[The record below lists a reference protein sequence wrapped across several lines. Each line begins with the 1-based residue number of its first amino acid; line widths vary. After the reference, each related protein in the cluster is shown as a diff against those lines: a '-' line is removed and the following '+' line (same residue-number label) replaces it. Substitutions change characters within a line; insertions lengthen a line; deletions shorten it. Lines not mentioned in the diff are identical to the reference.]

1 MKSVL
6 SFGLLICI
14 IGTFLNCDGRDRLKD
29 HKKTSLEASNQ
40 QKSLDDNITY
50 IPESYSEKVTDTILK
65 NGYKI
70 YTKTYTDLNSYVE
83 INVESHTNNNINY
96 KKRYYNFITELKIY
110 NPKNKLEFITKI
122 DKPYLINIE
131 ALTIDKANAYVF
143 KSFNLLDSF
152 EEDDLS
158 FELIYKYWV
167 DIEQIRI
174 ILNYNK
180 KTKALILESVK
191 F

>member
-70 YTKTYTDLNSYVE
+70 YSIPYEGPKYYSIELLMTKV
-83 INVESHTNNNINY
+83 
-96 KKRYYNFITELKIY
+96 
-110 NPKNKLEFITKI
+110 
-122 DKPYLINIE
+122 
-131 ALTIDKANAYVF
+131 
-143 KSFNLLDSF
+143 
-152 EEDDLS
+152 
-158 FELIYKYWV
+158 
-167 DIEQIRI
+167 
-174 ILNYNK
+174 
-180 KTKALILESVK
+180 
-191 F
+191 